1 MLILKSYFFSNI
13 YNICIYLNKTA
24 ITFFIGSR
32 EQKLKFFLLS
42 FSKLLSMLESKMTNV
57 F

>member
-1 MLILKSYFFSNI
+1 MNVNLKI
-13 YNICIYLNKTA
+13 HICIYLNKTA